1 MPLTKEVVSFPFAA
15 GLDEKSSDKTTPPG
29 KLVTADNV
37 RIEKT
42 GQMIKREA
50 YVRQSR
56 TGKAHS
62 SLISSDMTSGT
73 SAIPHKDGMLLLAD
87 EYAYKRTSTANSTT
101 PGDLVAFANHT
112 PCHLTHEFVR
122 SDRRWKTGNAHHVRN
137 NGYDVYTYVRYALDT
152 DETEY
157 HTMLE
162 VYDSETGE
170 SLYADTI
177 DTVVV
182 TQVTNSIPHGLYFHP
197 QPQLLA
203 LGDYVFIFLVDDARA
218 GGTPTLKYCSIRTS
232 TGVASSI
239 IPTSLASMG
248 VSIYASHPIYSVDK
262 AKNYFTTNTLS
273 QSSGCVLLA
282 YVGSSDVIKLQYF
295 TVSSGT
301 LTGSGVTGATLSY
314 DVVNTSGVD
323 KDLFFSEVETSS
335 LGAAIADENPV
346 VAGLS
351 LSCLND
357 INGADSDLVNVVC
370 YTASTA
376 SGGGGSAVPQ
386 ASFFGAKLSTS
397 PETINLG
404 TGKSD
409 YVMVAA
415 GAASQSDGGSVH
427 IYSELSLE
435 STAIDASTS
444 SAADRYS
451 DHVVVLSKHTRGGS
465 TNYYDIGINC
475 SLTSHPFR
483 HGTATYAVL
492 THYACNQFVQGDGA
506 SSNMFLV
513 DSNYYRLHA
522 AGSMGTAP
530 VAFAAEHHARIAPI
544 YRRVVYGVQRVQ
556 GVTTGKYMFGCS
568 KFVGFS
574 EYIHDTNGFQNEASF
589 GIASCTV
596 DFNLDRP
603 VQHVEAGKVTLMTG
617 GCLMSYD
624 GERIVENGFITAPKI
639 VESRV
644 VSSGGAVINAAHK
657 YCAIWEWVDAQGNV
671 HRSSPS
677 NIETVEPSSGTTN
690 IVEIEVLELPITNK
704 RTDYLTQAFKN
715 DARCVLYR
723 TMPTGSVFYRYA
735 EAECV
740 KTGKTIQFE
749 DKGNFY
755 STSDVLLE
763 DNEQLYTTAELS
775 NGFIGSC
782 TDIAKHKSRIFA
794 RTTENIVNCSKPLF
808 EGDAPAFVTDQLAY
822 NIILDG
828 ESNPITCIESNLEHL
843 LIFTDENGYI
853 LAGDGPD
860 AFGTGGFLKP
870 RKFAPGIGVLANSP
884 HTVTRDGAFLVT
896 TRGIYL
902 VKANLS
908 IEYIGA
914 AVEDIM
920 ASHAGIVLSIDV
932 LDGTNEVLIALNN
945 NLSGSSDTILRY
957 NYAYKQWTRDLVGYA
972 STNSQV
978 DACVLSGNYYRLTSD
993 GYLHKQ
999 TPGGSTFQDSSTGS
1013 NVSYNMVLKTGFIP
1027 RAGLQKSQRMYRW
1040 MLLGD
1045 YLSDFTLTVKTFTD
1059 YSGSADTTFTKS
1071 VTSSFDNPMQFRGH
1085 IDKQKSQA
1093 IAVEITAAGAGAC
1106 ATLDSL
1112 ALEVGRRPSK
1122 TSIKLPA
1129 TETL

>member
-42 GQMIKREA
+42 GQMKKREA

-56 TGKAHS
+56 EGVVHTSLSNYDLSSGKS
-62 SLISSDMTSGT
+62 V
-73 SAIPHKDGMLLLAD
+73 IPHKDSLLVLAD
-87 EYAYKRTSTANSTT
+87 EAAYRRTSSGNSAT
-101 PGDLVAFANHT
+101 PNDFVAFDQFAT
-112 PCHLTHEFVR
+112 CHMTHEAVR
-122 SDRRWKTGNAHHVRN
+122 PDRRYKTGNAHHVRN
-137 NGYDVYTYVRYALDT
+137 NGYDVYAYVRYSLDDDAT
-152 DETEY
+152 KYESV
-157 HTMLE
+157 LE
-162 VYDSETGE
+162 VYDAETGE
-170 SLYADTI
+170 SLYFGVIDSVTI
-177 DTVVV
+177 TL
-182 TQVTNSIPHGLYFHP
+182 TYASSLATSLYLHP
-197 QPQLLA
+197 QPQLVA
-203 LGDYVFIFLVDDARA
+203 LGDYVYMFLVDDATS

-232 TGVASSI
+232 TGLTTSI
-239 IPTSLASMG
+239 VPTSLAATG
-248 VSIYASHPIYSVDK
+248 QTIYGTAPLYSVDTSR
-262 AKNYFTTNTLS
+262 NYFVINTLG
-273 QSSGCVLLA
+273 QSGGCICVATLS
-282 YVGSSDVIKLQYF
+282 SSDTIKLQYY
-295 TVSSGT
+295 TASSGS
-301 LTGSGVTGATLSY
+301 LTASGTSGASL
-314 DVVNTSGVD
+314 DHDIVNTSGAD
-323 KDLFFSEVETSS
+323 KDFFLSVVGSAT
-335 LGAAIADENPV
+335 DENPV
-346 VAGLS
+346 VSGLT
-351 LSCLND
+351 LTCLND
-357 INGADSDLVNVVC
+357 INSGNADKVNLVC

-376 SGGGGSAVPQ
+376 SGGGGTAVPQ
-386 ASFFGAKLSTS
+386 ATFFAGDNSAT
-397 PETINLG
+397 ETIALG
-404 TGKSD
+404 TGKGG
-409 YVMVAA
+409 YVMVTA
-415 GAASQSDGGSVH
+415 GAASISDGGRVD
-427 IYSELSLE
+427 IFAELSTE
-435 STAIDASTS
+435 VTYIDGSSS

-451 DHVVVLSKHTRGGS
+451 RHLVSLTKHTRGGS
-465 TNYYDIGINC
+465 SSHYNLAPNC
-475 SLTSHPFR
+475 SLVSEPFR
-483 HGTATYAVL
+483 QGNYVYAAL
-492 THYACNQFVQGDGA
+492 AHYACNQFLQGSGA
-506 SSNMFLV
+506 TSNMFIA
-513 DSNYYRLHA
+513 DSHYYRLHA

-530 VAFAAEHHARIAPI
+530 IVFAAEHHARVAPI
-544 YRRVVYGVQRVQ
+544 HRRVVYGIQRVS
-556 GVTTGKYMFGCS
+556 GVTNDTFMFGCS
-568 KFVGFS
+568 KFVGFN

-596 DFNLDRP
+596 DFGLDRP

-624 GERIVENGFITAPKI
+624 GERIVESGFITAPRI
-639 VESRV
+639 VESRSP
-644 VSSGGAVINAAHK
+644 SSPSGSMLNAAYK
-657 YCAIWEWVDAQGNV
+657 YCAIWEWVDAAGNV
-671 HRSSPS
+671 HRSAPS
-677 NIETVEPSSGTTN
+677 NIETITPTAN
-690 IVEIEVLELPITNK
+690 DRVEIEVLELPITNK
-704 RTDYLTQAFKN
+704 RDAYFTQAF
-715 DARCVLYR
+715 DHDVRCVLYR
-723 TMPTGSVFYRYA
+723 TVATGSIFYRYA
-735 EAECV
+735 EAPTT
-740 KTGKTIQFE
+740 KGLYTIQF
-749 DKGNFY
+749 DDTNAFY
-755 STSDVLLE
+755 STDALLE
-763 DNEQLYTTAELS
+763 DNEQLYTTSELS

-782 TDIAKHKSRIFA
+782 TDIAKHKSRIFT

-808 EGDAPAFVTDQLAY
+808 EGDAPAFVTDQLSY

-902 VKANLS
+902 VKTNLS
-908 IEYIGA
+908 VEYIGA

-945 NLSGSSDTILRY
+945 NASGGSDTILRY
-957 NYAYKQWTRDLVGYA
+957 NYAFGQWTRDLVGFT

-1059 YSGSADTTFTKS
+1059 YNGSADTTFTKS

-1093 IAVEITAAGAGAC
+1093 IAVEITAAGTGKC